1 MASAGPLTIAVL
13 IKQVPDMNAIRVD
26 RANGRIVPS
35 AQLVMSSYDEYA
47 VEAALRLK
55 ESFDGEVIAV
65 AAGPAT
71 VRDVITRALAMGA
84 DRGIH
89 LEFEDVNAADT
100 LGIASVLSD
109 ALRSLECSL
118 VIAGQTS
125 DDFETGQVGAQVAEL
140 LKMPVISNVVE
151 ITIDEEGLLVRR
163 DMEDGYQTVRST
175 LPAVLLSSTGLD
187 QPRLPSLKGIMA
199 AKRKPVETVAASAP
213 AERRLDWDAPQ
224 VPAKTVSGTI
234 VNVQDVLR
242 ERGGETAGGLV
253 TRAEADLIWSADA
266 ARGSDGGCGAGK
278 RECPRRRRGW
288 GRWFRASHLVGNA
301 HRGATGRE

>member
-1 MASAGPLTIAVL
+1 MTSAGPLAIAVL
-13 IKQVPDMNAIRVD
+13 IKQVPDMNAVRID
-26 RANGRIVPS
+26 RAAGRIVPS
-35 AQLVMSSYDEYA
+35 AQLGMSSYDEYA

-65 AAGPAT
+65 AVGPAS

-89 LEFEDVNAADT
+89 VQMEDVNATDT
-100 LGIASVLSD
+100 LGMASILSD
-109 ALRSLECSL
+109 ALRPIGCSL

-125 DDFETGQVGAQVAEL
+125 DDLEAGQVGAQVAEL
-140 LKMPVISNVVE
+140 LKMPLISNVVE
-151 ITIDEEGLLVRR
+151 IQVDEDRLLVRR

-199 AKRKPVETVAASAP
+199 AKKKPVDTVVASVP
-213 AERRLDWDAPQ
+213 TERRLAWETPQ

-234 VNVQDVLR
+234 VSVQDVP
-242 ERGGETAGGLV
+242 A
-253 TRAEADLIWSADA
+253 AEA
-266 ARGSDGGCGAGK
+266 AR
-278 RECPRRRRGW
+278 E
-288 GRWFRASHLVGNA
+288 LVGWLQ
-301 HRGATGRE
+301 EQKLI

>member
-13 IKQVPDMNAIRVD
+13 IKQVPDMNAIRID
-26 RANGRIVPS
+26 RSNGRIVPS
-35 AQLVMSSYDEYA
+35 AQLGMSSYDEYA

-55 ESFDGEVIAV
+55 ESFDGEVVAV
-65 AAGPAT
+65 AAGPAP

-89 LEFEDVNAADT
+89 LELEDANATDT
-100 LGIASVLSD
+100 LGIASILSD
-109 ALRSLECSL
+109 ALGSMGCNL

-140 LKMPVISNVVE
+140 LKMPVISNVVA
-151 ITIDEEGLLVRR
+151 IRIDEEGLMVQR
-163 DMEDGYQTVRST
+163 DMEDGYQTIRSP

-199 AKRKPVETVAASAP
+199 AKKKPVETLAATVP
-213 AERRLDWDAPQ
+213 AERRLVWDAPH

-234 VNVQDVLR
+234 VQDASA
-242 ERGGETAGGLV
+242 T
-253 TRAEADLIWSADA
+253 EAA
-266 ARGSDGGCGAGK
+266 K
-278 RECPRRRRGW
+278 Q
-288 GRWFRASHLVGNA
+288 LVGWLQ
-301 HRGATGRE
+301 EQKLI